1 MSVEACRHYQLYED
15 DFDLACSWGHN
26 AHRFSIEWSRIE
38 PAEGQWN
45 TDAVAHYQAVLRALQ
60 QRGLEPVV
68 TLYHFTIPAWFARRG
83 GWLRSDSAKLF
94 ARYAAYIARHFGADV
109 RYWLTINEPTVYV
122 MQGYINGEWPPFWRS
137 SWLKAILVCKNL
149 ARAHRAV
156 YRVLHQY
163 RQDIMVGFAHSAP
176 LVMPCD
182 PARRRD
188 RMASAIRA
196 LALHDAFF
204 YLIGAR
210 PQSGRHTGRNLD
222 FIGINYYTRA
232 IIRST
237 GWGVGALLGRV
248 CRSQHHGDQGPLS
261 DTGWEVYPAGL
272 RLILEKFSTFGL
284 PLLITEN
291 GVATE
296 DENLRREFIVRH
308 LRSLA
313 EALAKGVH
321 VIGYLYWTLMDN
333 FEWTMGTKARFGL
346 AAVDFHTQQRSPR
359 PCVEVFERVCRE
371 NRLYL
376 DRRNRH
382 P

>member
-1 MSVEACRHYQLYED
+1 
-15 DFDLACSWGHN
+15 
-26 AHRFSIEWSRIE
+26 
-38 PAEGQWN
+38 
-45 TDAVAHYQAVLRALQ
+45 
-60 QRGLEPVV
+60 
-68 TLYHFTIPAWFARRG
+68 
-83 GWLRSDSAKLF
+83 
-94 ARYAAYIARHFGADV
+94 
-109 RYWLTINEPTVYV
+109 
-122 MQGYINGEWPPFWRS
+122 
-137 SWLKAILVCKNL
+137 
-149 ARAHRAV
+149 
-156 YRVLHQY
+156 
-163 RQDIMVGFAHSAP
+163 
-176 LVMPCD
+176 MPCN
-182 PARRRD
+182 PARQRD
-188 RMASAIRA
+188 RRASAVRDLI
-196 LALHDAFF
+196 LNDAFF